1 MNKQEKFIS
10 SEDLKKVALEID
22 KHDENQEL
30 KIKDD
35 LKVFKANFDPLQP
48 KVPRNIV
55 LLAIFLTLLG
65 LGLIIAGFVEYSK
78 YNDAN
83 KCIAYWIIG
92 AFSAIPGVFYVGKI
106 IKYWRSQNDEE
117 KRDIISE
124 MPEWN

>member
-1 MNKQEKFIS
+1 MNQQEKFIT

-22 KHDENQEL
+22 KQDEQQEF

-35 LKVFKANFDPLQP
+35 LKVFKANFDPLKP

-55 LLAIFLTLLG
+55 LMAIFLTLLG
-65 LGLIIAGFVEYSK
+65 IGLVIAGFVEYSK

-92 AFSAIPGVFYVGKI
+92 AFCAVPGIFYVGKI
-106 IKYWRSQNDEE
+106 IRYWRSQNDEE
-117 KRDIISE
+117 KRDIVSE